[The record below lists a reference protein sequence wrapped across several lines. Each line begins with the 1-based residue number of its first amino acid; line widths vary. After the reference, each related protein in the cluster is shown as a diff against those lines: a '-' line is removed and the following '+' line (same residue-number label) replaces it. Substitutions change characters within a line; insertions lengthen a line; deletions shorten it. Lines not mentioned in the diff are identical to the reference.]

1 MKQKLTNFF
10 NLIRKNKQTKTLTI
24 FGLIVMF
31 IFAIGYSL
39 SVFTNSDNKQLVNIE
54 VNGLAFNMTTNTGES
69 DDRILKLSAGSTELF
84 ETTIINLNNI
94 DVKYELIYKVCTDVT
109 CSNYYSIIPDEIK
122 VGTNTKNNNETNG
135 TIVPGKD
142 NSIVINLVTLNE
154 SDKDYYIKL
163 DLNAGYV
170 WNELQLANMF
180 NDVFEQGDNVHTNVI
195 SYVDGVIAKTY
206 PESCNYVGKIRG
218 YDNGKEVELENTSLV
233 CDRYTNKWKMVVEG
247 FVDKL
252 VIEFTSHVGSPAIT
266 YTGTYEIVD
275 GDNYDWK
282 IRFLTSGTLTFDS
295 PVSVLDVFLVG
306 GGGAGSKADTGGGSA
321 GGGGGYTTTVKNI
334 KVENNVSYEIVVG
347 DGGQISSEDGK
358 ASTAFN
364 QSAAGGFGAKKRSV
378 GGNGG
383 SGGGVNGRTGASD
396 GANAETYK
404 TTSQTWK
411 GGTGQGTTTREF
423 GESDGTLYSG
433 GGGASSKSGGLGG
446 GGKGGTSSHPAG
458 YDGTTNTGGGGGGG
472 YRLANSDSGN
482 TYGVGGKGGSGIV
495 IIRNHKE

>member
-1 MKQKLTNFF
+1 MQNLTKFF
-10 NLIRKNKQTKTLTI
+10 NLIRKDKQAKILTI

-31 IFAIGYSL
+31 IFVIGYSL
-39 SVFTNSDNKQLVNIE
+39 SVFTNSSNKQLVNIE

-84 ETTIINLNNI
+84 ETTIINLNDI

-109 CSNYYSIIPDEIK
+109 CNNYYSEIPDEIK
-122 VGTNTKNNNETNG
+122 VALVQSKDNKTNG

-142 NSIVINLVTLNE
+142 NSVVINLVTLNE

-180 NDVFEQGDNVHTNVI
+180 NNVFEQGDNVYTNVI
-195 SYVDGVIAKTY
+195 SYVDGVIAQAY

-218 YDNGKEVELENTSLV
+218 YDNGTEVELENSSLV

-252 VIEFTSHVGSPAIT
+252 VIEFTSHAGSPAIT

-295 PVSVLDVFLVG
+295 PVSVLDVFIVG
-306 GGGAGSKADTGGGSA
+306 GGGAGSKADSGAGSS

-347 DGGQISSEDGK
+347 NGGQTSSADGE

-364 QSAAGGFGAKKRSV
+364 QSAAGGIGAKKRSK

-383 SGGGVNGRTGASD
+383 SGGGVMARAGASD

-404 TTSQTWK
+404 TTSGSTTYTWT

-433 GGGASSKSGGLGG
+433 GGGGNTKAGGSGG
-446 GGKGGTSSHPAG
+446 GGKGGTDSHLAG
-458 YDGTTNTGGGGGGG
+458 YAGTANTGGGGGGG
-472 YRLANSDSGN
+472 QRGSTLGAGGN
-482 TYGVGGKGGSGIV
+482 GGSGIV

>member
-306 GGGAGSKADTGGGSA
+306 GGGAGSQADSGAGSS

-334 KVENNVSYEIVVG
+334 KVENNVLYEIVVG
-347 DGGQISSEDGK
+347 DGGQGSSADGK

-364 QSAAGGFGAKKRSV
+364 QSAAGGFGAKTRHA

-383 SGGGVNGRTGASD
+383 SGGGVKGRIGASD

-404 TTSQTWK
+404 TTSGSTTYTWK

-423 GESDGTLYSG
+423 GEIGGTLYSG
-433 GGGASSKSGGLGG
+433 GGGGNTKAGGAGG
-446 GGKGGTSSHPAG
+446 GGQGGTDSHLAG
-458 YDGTTNTGGGGGGG
+458 YDGTINTGGGGGGG
-472 YRLANSDSGN
+472 QRGSKLGA
-482 TYGVGGKGGSGIV
+482 GGKGGSGIV

>member
-1 MKQKLTNFF
+1 MQMITKFF
-10 NLIRKNKQTKTLTI
+10 NLIRKDKQAKILTI

-31 IFAIGYSL
+31 IFVIGYSL
-39 SVFTNSDNKQLVNIE
+39 SVFTNSSNKQLVNIE

-84 ETTIINLNNI
+84 ETTIINLNDI

-109 CSNYYSIIPDEIK
+109 CNNYYSEIPDEIK
-122 VGTNTKNNNETNG
+122 VALVQSKDNKTNG

-142 NSIVINLVTLNE
+142 NSVVINLVTLNE

-180 NDVFEQGDNVHTNVI
+180 NNVFEQGDNVYTNVI
-195 SYVDGVIAKTY
+195 SYVDGVIAQAY

-218 YDNGKEVELENTSLV
+218 YDNGTEVELENSSLV

-252 VIEFTSHVGSPAIT
+252 VIEFTSHAGSPAIT

-306 GGGAGSKADTGGGSA
+306 GGGAGSKADTGGGSS

-347 DGGQISSEDGK
+347 DGGQTSSEDGSE
-358 ASTAFN
+358 STAFN
-364 QSAAGGFGAKKRSV
+364 QSAAGGIGAKKRSA

-383 SGGGVNGRTGASD
+383 SGGGVYNGKGASD
-396 GANAETYK
+396 GANAANR
-404 TTSQTWK
+404 SDLSSWK

-433 GGGASSKSGGLGG
+433 GGGASSNSGGSGG

-458 YDGTTNTGGGGGGG
+458 YAGTTNTGGGGGGG
-472 YRLANSDSGN
+472 YRLQNSDSGN
-482 TYGVGGKGGSGIV
+482 TYGAGGKGGSGIV
-495 IIRNHKE
+495 IIRNHTE